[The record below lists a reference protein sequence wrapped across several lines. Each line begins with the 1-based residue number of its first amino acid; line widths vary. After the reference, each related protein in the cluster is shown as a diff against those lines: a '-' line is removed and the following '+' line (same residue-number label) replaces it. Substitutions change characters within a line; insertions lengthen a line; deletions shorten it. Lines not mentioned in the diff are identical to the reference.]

1 MVILQ
6 KINNKLNK
14 VGPAI
19 VEGRFL
25 NKLDIFIKVYSGKIS
40 KSADRT
46 IGLFGKWILSKTTI
60 VNPKKIMFITFQGDY
75 TCNPKYITEKILEE
89 KIDCEIV
96 WTSRKYNLNK
106 NDIFPPNV
114 KIVEQYTFDFYKELA
129 SSKIWIANSV
139 EFLKS
144 PLPKKRNQYL
154 IETWH
159 GSLGIKRFGKNEN
172 SGIRWVKA
180 AELNGKIA
188 NYCISNSVFETKVLK
203 ETFWPNTPILE
214 FGHPRN
220 DIFFDGYYEK
230 RNQLKE
236 KICSIYGINPDK
248 KILLYAPTFRDS
260 HTFSCYNLDFEKVR
274 SALMERFGG
283 EWEILVRFH
292 PTVRKE
298 RKKMRIKNKVI
309 DVTIYPD
316 IQEIMAISD
325 VAITDYSSWI
335 YDFVLTQRP
344 GFIFAVDIEKYNT
357 ERGFYYPL
365 ETTPFPIA
373 VDNDELI
380 NNIMQFDTDLYEKKV
395 INFLNDKICFE
406 DGHASER
413 VAKVIKD
420 LIE

>member
-1 MVILQ
+1 M
-6 KINNKLNK
+6 
-14 VGPAI
+14 
-19 VEGRFL
+19 
-25 NKLDIFIKVYSGKIS
+25 
-40 KSADRT
+40 T
-46 IGLFGKWILSKTTI
+46 
-60 VNPKKIMFITFQGDY
+60 
-75 TCNPKYITEKILEE
+75 
-89 KIDCEIV
+89 
-96 WTSRKYNLNK
+96 
-106 NDIFPPNV
+106 
-114 KIVEQYTFDFYKELA
+114 
-129 SSKIWIANSV
+129 
-139 EFLKS
+139 
-144 PLPKKRNQYL
+144 
-154 IETWH
+154 
-159 GSLGIKRFGKNEN
+159 
-172 SGIRWVKA
+172 
-180 AELNGKIA
+180 
-188 NYCISNSVFETKVLK
+188 
-203 ETFWPNTPILE
+203 
-214 FGHPRN
+214 
-220 DIFFDGYYEK
+220 
-230 RNQLKE
+230 
-236 KICSIYGINPDK
+236 
-248 KILLYAPTFRDS
+248 
-260 HTFSCYNLDFEKVR
+260 
-274 SALMERFGG
+274 ERFGG

-298 RKKMRIKNKVI
+298 RKKMRIKNKVK

-373 VDNDELI
+373 VDNDELV